1 MLTAWVELAQD
12 GTLVL
17 TQRPMNGLFAGLWGP
32 IYRDGVAVPDSDH
45 VHCGTVKHALSH
57 RKMTVHVVLLARR
70 NEPLGVDVN
79 EVAISTLD
87 EKVIALANEHA
98 QASE

>member
-1 MLTAWVELAQD
+1 
-12 GTLVL
+12 
-17 TQRPMNGLFAGLWGP
+17 
-32 IYRDGVAVPDSDH
+32 
-45 VHCGTVKHALSH
+45 
-57 RKMTVHVVLLARR
+57 MTVHVVLLARR

-87 EKVIALANEHA
+87 EKVLALANEHA